1 MSGPIRR
8 PQLAD
13 EVATHLRALIMSGRL
28 RPGERVRL
36 EEVAEQLGVSITPV
50 REALLTLRGEDMV
63 ELEPRKGYVVAP
75 LSKQDIVDVF
85 TVQGDIAGELAARAA
100 VRLTAEH
107 LAELSTVDRKLA
119 RTRKPEDLEPLEFEF
134 HRTINRLAGARKL
147 SWLLHAATR
156 YTPGR
161 LLSSDPG
168 WRATMPGAVVP
179 TTLSAMLTPSRAVRR
194 MIGCAAAAGW
204 WVTWTITPCAS
215 VSSTRQSVPASEL
228 SMPTSSPCAAASRS
242 WLRASVAC
250 RRLGVTASNAIVRR
264 VSAWLRAQRIQD
276 WITASPTSPE
286 GRTPSSKNW
295 VRASATRSA
304 GVLANSCRGP
314 PARLRGERGTGASR
328 AGKEA
333 RICSAMEQSGSREFP
348 RMNKGPG
355 RPILR
360 LTTTE
365 TRR

>member
-1 MSGPIRR
+1 MSEGRLVRR

-168 WRATMPGAVVP
+168 WRATMRTDHAALLAAFAAGDP
-179 TTLSAMLTPSRAVRR
+179 
-194 MIGCAAAAGW
+194 AAA
-204 WVTWTITPCAS
+204 
-215 VSSTRQSVPASEL
+215 R
-228 SMPTSSPCAAASRS
+228 AAMARHFSDGADRLVKHLDDLGI
-242 WLRASVAC
+242 WRA
-250 RRLGVTASNAIVRR
+250 
-264 VSAWLRAQRIQD
+264 
-276 WITASPTSPE
+276 P
-286 GRTPSSKNW
+286 
-295 VRASATRSA
+295 
-304 GVLANSCRGP
+304 
-314 PARLRGERGTGASR
+314 
-328 AGKEA
+328 
-333 RICSAMEQSGSREFP
+333 
-348 RMNKGPG
+348 
-355 RPILR
+355 
-360 LTTTE
+360 
-365 TRR
+365 

>member
-119 RTRKPEDLEPLEFEF
+119 RIWPTALTTSEQ
-134 HRTINRLAGARKL
+134 
-147 SWLLHAATR
+147 
-156 YTPGR
+156 
-161 LLSSDPG
+161 SSK
-168 WRATMPGAVVP
+168 AMPQYS
-179 TTLSAMLTPSRAVRR
+179 T
-194 MIGCAAAAGW
+194 
-204 WVTWTITPCAS
+204 CAS
-215 VSSTRQSVPASEL
+215 
-228 SMPTSSPCAAASRS
+228 
-242 WLRASVAC
+242 
-250 RRLGVTASNAIVRR
+250 
-264 VSAWLRAQRIQD
+264 
-276 WITASPTSPE
+276 
-286 GRTPSSKNW
+286 
-295 VRASATRSA
+295 
-304 GVLANSCRGP
+304 
-314 PARLRGERGTGASR
+314 
-328 AGKEA
+328 
-333 RICSAMEQSGSREFP
+333 
-348 RMNKGPG
+348 
-355 RPILR
+355 
-360 LTTTE
+360 
-365 TRR
+365 